1 VEEGMEGEGMEG
13 EGIEGAAEG
22 IREMEWFSE
31 AAEGGTEEAV
41 EVGGGVESG
50 RTAGKRDV
58 TMHEDEKTRK
68 RKDRPGS
75 ETRTRVRTAALK

>member
-1 VEEGMEGEGMEG
+1 VE

-22 IREMEWFSE
+22 IREMEGVSE
-31 AAEGGTEEAV
+31 AAEGATEEAV
-41 EVGGGVESG
+41 EVGGGGESG

-68 RKDRPGS
+68 RKDRQGS
-75 ETRTRVRTAALK
+75 ETRVRIAALK